1 MAKKQMMLYADEQLI
16 DRLNSLAEQFGR
28 KSGNFVA
35 VEILEQYADFWEA
48 AEGARA
54 GIIEQ
59 QRATLIETTGYYAR
73 GKGSQEEFERLKKD
87 AQSHKPKKR

>member
-16 DRLNSLAEQFGR
+16 ERLNSLAVKFGR

-48 AEGARA
+48 AEA
-54 GIIEQ
+54 GKQAIVAQ
-59 QRATLIETTGYYAR
+59 QRAGLYETTGFYAR
-73 GKGSQEEFERLKKD
+73 GKTPRGEIEKVKKD
-87 AQSHKPKKR
+87 AQSRKKNR